1 MLQLWSCR
9 VWLGVFVTCSASAA
23 TSARADSGEEEKG
36 RWGRE
41 RRQGQQETEQGPQDS
56 GALLGQ
62 PQPASHTHTALHHGP
77 RWGSPQSYIIS
88 PLPQPPPP
96 PHTHCSLPWAK
107 VRFPPSHTSSA
118 QPSPAPPPPP
128 HHTHTLLSIMGQSE
142 VSPSHTSPAHT
153 PPPTPFT
160 HMLLSTIGQ
169 NDIFPQVYHHQPRP
183 STSFTCHFDDVF
195 DTSAD

>member
-9 VWLGVFVTCSASAA
+9 VWLGVFVTCSASPA

-88 PLPQPPPP
+88 PNPPT
-96 PHTHCSLPWAK
+96 HTHTALFHGPRWG
-107 VRFPPSHTSSA
+107 FPLVIHH
-118 QPSPAPPPPP
+118 QPSPAQPPPPPP

-183 STSFTCHFDDVF
+183 STSFTCHIDDVF